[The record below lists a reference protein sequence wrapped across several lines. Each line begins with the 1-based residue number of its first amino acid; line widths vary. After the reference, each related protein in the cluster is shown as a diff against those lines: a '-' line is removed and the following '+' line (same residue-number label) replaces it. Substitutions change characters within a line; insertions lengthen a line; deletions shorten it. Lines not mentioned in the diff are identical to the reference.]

1 MSNSVNWY
9 DENAVSVSKQYE
21 SVKPQ
26 EVHSWLI
33 DLLPK
38 PAASVLDVGAGSGRD
53 AAWLSSLGFDVV
65 AVEPSKNM
73 RDQAVTKHGIS
84 AFRLID
90 DALPSLEKVTRIGL
104 SFDVILVSAVWM
116 HLPLSDRPRA
126 FRKLINLLKPGGLL
140 ALTLRDGALDQERSF
155 NAVSREEIETL
166 AKSHGAFVEFCSDE
180 SDKLKR
186 TDVNWIQM
194 AIRLPDDGTGA
205 LPLLRHVILND
216 DKSSTYKLALLR
228 SLCRVADGSAGMAR
242 TRDDQFISVPL
253 GLVALTWIR
262 LFKPLLAA
270 NLPQNPSNVG
280 FERLGFVKEGF
291 RKLQHVSHLDLRVG
305 LSMTGDDAKALHA
318 AIKDAA
324 DTITKMPA
332 TYMTYPDGSVILPV
346 ERQGRLVRPENIVLD
361 EVYLSSFG
369 EAHIPR
375 HLWTALQRFDV
386 WIEPAI
392 ISEWARIIK
401 SYLERQG
408 REIADADIAAAMV
421 WAEPT
426 RDVGIPRGQ
435 AQRLSDAGR
444 LFCVWSGKK
453 LLISAADVDHCF
465 PWSAWPCGDLW
476 NLLPA
481 ARKVNQQ
488 EKKAK
493 LPSDRILNSAR
504 ARFIDW
510 WGEAYLAE
518 NNVLGNRFWLEA
530 SASLPAVS
538 FRDQSLEQ
546 LFDAVCFQRLKL
558 KTDQQVPEWTGEQ
571 YWSQKNT
578 E

>member
-1 MSNSVNWY
+1 MNNSLNWY
-9 DENAVSVSKQYE
+9 DQNAEAVAEQYE
-21 SVKPQ
+21 SVDPRD
-26 EVHSWLI
+26 VHSWLI
-33 DLLPK
+33 DLLPN
-38 PAASVLDVGAGSGRD
+38 PPGSVLDVGAGSGRD
-53 AAWLSSLGFDVV
+53 AAWLSSLGFDVI

-73 RDQAVTKHGIS
+73 REMAIKKHGNTG
-84 AFRLID
+84 FQLID
-90 DALPSLEKVTRIGL
+90 DTMPSLEKVTRLGL
-104 SFDVILVSAVWM
+104 SFDTILISAVWM
-116 HLPLSDRPRA
+116 HLPISERPRA
-126 FRKLINLLKPGGLL
+126 FRKLISLLKPGGLL
-140 ALTLRDGALDQERSF
+140 AITLRDGELNAERAF
-155 NAVSREEIETL
+155 HAVSREEIENL
-166 AKSHGAFVEFCSDE
+166 AKSHGAFIEFASDE
-180 SDKLKR
+180 KDKLKR
-186 TDVNWIQM
+186 TDVNWVQM

-228 SLCRVADGSAGMAR
+228 SLCRVADGAAGMAR

-291 RKLQHVSHLDLRVG
+291 KRLQHLSHLDLRVG
-305 LSMTGDDAKALHA
+305 LSMTGDHAKALHA

-346 ERQGRLVRPENIVLD
+346 ERHGRLARPESLTLD
-361 EVYLSSFG
+361 EAYLSSFG
-369 EAHIPR
+369 EVHIPR
-375 HLWTALQRFDV
+375 HLWNAFQRFDV

-392 ISEWARIIK
+392 VSEWTRIIK

-408 REIADADIAAAMV
+408 RQIADAEIAAAMI
-421 WAEPT
+421 WAEPS
-426 RDVGIPRGQ
+426 RDVRIAREQ
-435 AQRLSDAGR
+435 ALRLSETGQ
-444 LFCVWSGKK
+444 LYCVWSGTK
-453 LLISAADVDHCF
+453 LSIGNADVDHCF
-465 PWSAWPCGDLW
+465 PWSAWSCGDLW

-488 EKKAK
+488 EKKAR

-510 WGEAYLAE
+510 WGKAYLAE

-538 FRDQSLEQ
+538 SLDQSLEQ

-558 KTDQQVPEWTGEQ
+558 KTDQQVPEWSGER
-571 YWSQKNT
+571 YWNT
-578 E
+578 KTS